1 MVHLWILLCIT
12 QTEAVSKEQVVLIA
26 YFIIA
31 ILLFTVLFIVFFI
44 TFQKRKNK
52 LLLDK
57 IKQQQIFEEEISKTQ
72 LEVQEQTLKNIGWE
86 LHDNVGQLLSFTGMQ
101 MNLLA
106 SQVKDELKDKV
117 DNANNLLKESIQEV
131 RALSKTLNSDA
142 LLNQGLHQSIQ
153 NEIDRLNKLKSIAA
167 SFIVE
172 GGEKPFSNPKDEIVI
187 FRILQEFLSNSVK
200 YSEAQNLTIT
210 LNYTQE
216 TLLITAKDDGKGFD
230 MNTVKKNSGLINM
243 NNRAALINATCDIVS
258 QPDNGVLLEL
268 NYPLS

>member
-1 MVHLWILLCIT
+1 MVQEETKQLVT
-12 QTEAVSKEQVVLIA
+12 SEAQRYLIIYMIVVLI
-26 YFIIA
+26 IVTT
-31 ILLFTVLFIVFFI
+31 LVIVFFI

-57 IKQQQIFEEEISKTQ
+57 IKQQQVFEEEISKTQ

-153 NEIDRLNKLKSIAA
+153 NEIDRLNKLKSISAA
-167 SFIVE
+167 FIVE
-172 GGEKPFSNPKDEIVI
+172 GKEESFNNPKDEIVI

-200 YSEAQNLTIT
+200 YSEAQNLAIT
-210 LNYTQE
+210 LNYTKE

-230 MNTVKKNSGLINM
+230 MDTVKKNSGLINM

-258 QPDNGVLLEL
+258 QPNNGVLLNL